1 METIIGYIML
11 GLCVIGFIIAS
22 FAMFLINIDLY
33 FLKFKIE
40 KHPKLLA
47 IIENTL
53 QKICDEEGIK
63 FFHKTFEEININT
76 PENKDKAVGRYVYT
90 VDKEYQQKINKSLAE
105 IEELEIKYKMPYKKL
120 CAFVGHET
128 TIDKEDYILPRI
140 LLCDDELKKYGMI
153 GYYTTFFHEL
163 GHHFAV
169 KEIGAGHNENDA
181 NIIGDRLINQRL
193 PYYFRLFFG
202 LRCRLEIDEL
212 TWKEKLVSYIGY
224 LKYLITEKWQ

>member
-1 METIIGYIML
+1 MGTIIGYIML
-11 GLCVIGFIIAS
+11 GFCAIGIIITSFVIV
-22 FAMFLINIDLY
+22 LISIDLY
-33 FLKFKIE
+33 FLNLKIE

-63 FFHKTFEEININT
+63 FFHKTFEEINANT
-76 PENKDKAVGRYVYT
+76 PENNDKVVGRYVYT
-90 VDKEYQQKINKSLAE
+90 IDQEYQQKINKSLAE
-105 IEELEIKYKMPYKKL
+105 IEVLETKYKMPYKKL
-120 CAFVGHET
+120 CAFVGYET
-128 TIDKEDYILPRI
+128 PIDKENYVLPRI
-140 LLCDDELKKYGMI
+140 QLCDDELKKYGMI
-153 GYYTTFFHEL
+153 SYYTTFFHEL

-169 KEIGAGHNENDA
+169 KEIGSEHNENDA

-202 LRCRLEIDEL
+202 LRCRLEKDEL

-224 LKYLITEKWQ
+224 LKYLKTEKWQ